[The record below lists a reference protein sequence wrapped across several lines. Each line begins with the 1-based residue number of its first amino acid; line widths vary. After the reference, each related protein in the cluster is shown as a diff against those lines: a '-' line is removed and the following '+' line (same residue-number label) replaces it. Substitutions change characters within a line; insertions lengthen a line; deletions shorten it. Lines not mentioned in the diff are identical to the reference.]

1 MRTSNMIADL
11 VLERL
16 GVGDASHLILIVSVR
31 KALNSTP
38 FKGDLSDAIAYALR
52 RLVGAGTVPHRG
64 YLFSLCHRRCGHTG
78 LKSWQ
83 KSPFRATNS
92 LPFGT

>member
-31 KALNSTP
+31 KALNSAP

-52 RLVGAGTVPHRG
+52 RLVDAGTVVHVEG
-64 YLFSLCHRRCGHTG
+64 IYSLSATG
-78 LKSWQ
+78 DV
-83 KSPFRATNS
+83 AT
-92 LPFGT
+92 PA